1 LFIELVEVLRC
12 IREHDESWL
21 VASIDELHERSI
33 YRGTL
38 GCPVCGAEYLIEK
51 GIADFS
57 GGAAKEAAKKSDD
70 AAAPASEIA
79 ARAGGFLALA
89 GANGVVVLGGGW
101 ARGAAALAGATD
113 LRIIAANAAGDIAEG
128 PSVALVKIA
137 DSIPLG
143 AGSCA
148 GIAFDDSFS
157 AAAIA
162 SAQRVVRPG
171 GRIVGPKRI
180 SPPTG
185 INILAEDESWWVGE
199 KPPEV
204 TTLRRGNR

>member
-21 VASIDELHERSI
+21 VASIDELRERSI

-38 GCPVCGAEYLIEK
+38 GCPVCGAEYPVEG

-57 GGAAKEAAKKSDD
+57 GGAPKKSAKRLEDD
-70 AAAPASEIA
+70 AAEIA

-89 GANGVVVLGGGW
+89 GITGVVVLGGSWG
-101 ARGAAALAGATD
+101 RGAAALADATG
-113 LRIIAANAAGDIAEG
+113 LRIIAANAADDIAEA
-128 PSVALVKIA
+128 PSVALLTIA

-148 GIAFDDSFS
+148 GVALDDSFS
-157 AAAIA
+157 AAAIE
-162 SAQRVVRPG
+162 SAQRAVRPG
-171 GRIVGPKRI
+171 GRIVGPKRL
-180 SPPTG
+180 SPPAG
-185 INILAEDESWWVGE
+185 INVLAEDESWWVGE